1 MFNLCPFFRLEKC
14 GTSNFSVVFWGLL
27 GVGLFCCFS
36 GFFFIAQKVDIST
49 SEQSGVEVVVTCEAM
64 KPDEP
69 FPHQLNG
76 KPFMA
81 MLKPT
86 WKLFARL
93 GSSETRSKFQSKQ
106 GLGFQVIS
114 ITCEKKCRLHI
125 P

>member
-1 MFNLCPFFRLEKC
+1 MWDFEFFGCFLGFFGGGPFLL
-14 GTSNFSVVFWGLL
+14 LL
-27 GVGLFCCFS
+27 GFL
-36 GFFFIAQKVDIST
+36 FIAQKVDIST

-81 MLKPT
+81 MLKTT
-86 WKLFARL
+86 WKLFAGL